1 MITDHSVI
9 THECTN
15 KGRILLFDLDMTQ
28 KQKEYI
34 EFIEE
39 FSGVKF
45 IGDPNNNTDISEYIN
60 KNKEKA
66 SLASTSNWNLSRGY
80 F

>member
-1 MITDHSVI
+1 
-9 THECTN
+9 
-15 KGRILLFDLDMTQ
+15 MTT

-45 IGDPNNNTDISEYIN
+45 KGNHNSNKDISEYIN
-60 KNKEKA
+60 SNKEKA
-66 SLASTSNWNLSRGY
+66 KLASAYNWAIINGY
-80 F
+80 